1 MIQPAKTLQE
11 LLAETGAI
19 VTGSHIVYTP
29 KEGGWFHGSEYVNKD
44 MISKHPFLLSTCARE
59 MSNRTLSM
67 LFDVVAAPAVGAIF
81 WGGLLALARSE
92 HLKDKE
98 ILALYAEKEYPNP
111 ADKSQF
117 VFTFRKPYLADI
129 KGKRVLIAEDVTNS
143 GMSAKKMIEAVE
155 KAEGIVQGVAAICN
169 RSGQKVRDFLQ
180 PHRLYPLIDVSMQM
194 WHESECPFCKQG
206 VPINMTLGKAKDWM
220 ATSELGKA
228 WKVKY
233 GL

>member
-1 MIQPAKTLQE
+1 MTGAKTLGE
-11 LLAETGAI
+11 LCADAGAI
-19 VTGSHIVYTP
+19 VTGSHLVYTP

-59 MSNRTLSM
+59 MVNRTVGVVY
-67 LFDVVAAPAVGAIF
+67 DVVAAPAVGAIF

-92 HLKDKE
+92 FLKDKE

-111 ADKSQF
+111 EDKSQF
-117 VFTFRKPYLADI
+117 IFTFRKPYLADI
-129 KGKRVLIAEDVTNS
+129 KGKKVLIAEDVANS

-155 KAEGIVQGVAAICN
+155 KAGGIVQGVAAICN
-169 RSGQKVRDFLQ
+169 RSGQKVRDFLK
-180 PHRLYPLIDVSMQM
+180 PHTLYPLIDVSMQM
-194 WHESECPFCKQG
+194 FHESECPLCKQG
-206 VPINMTLGKAKDWM
+206 IPINMNLGKARDWM